1 MKISFNNIGLN
12 SNLNINKIKNNN
24 TNYGVGTSSYP
35 NLAPLQ
41 SDTISFSGRAKLI
54 GGDMKFAPQEN
65 LCRKVNENS
74 EPARFLLEC
83 ILDKY
88 LAPLT
93 STKMADDPEEK
104 PVKFTKTRSK
114 SSGSI
119 REKVVSKF
127 SKITRDEANRFAS
140 QVVDELSNNFE
151 YSDGVTKD
159 MVLDDAKRVVKY
171 SISEDTKIPPY
182 ENIELFFDDI
192 VAELQLLDRFNFAS
206 VPDDKIEQVFATIKN
221 NLAAS
226 NDTTHHIGS
235 RYVDPTIIGGVKHY
249 ANDIVGGRII
259 IDELGPEHGGL
270 VLEALKQ
277 AVEDGA
283 FKITSIENNIPDPKK
298 LPDGK
303 KIEDY
308 AYATN
313 RQLNSL
319 AKAAGVKVIE
329 NKSKSGYLALHIN
342 IQLENELLEKYN
354 GVFKGFDGEIQIIG
368 EDVLALKEVEDMC
381 YKLKDNKNAIHE
393 DYRPFKEYFTTFYND
408 DNPEVQKNF
417 DDYTYALYLAQRSI
431 PAGSTKTSKFLTIDD
446 LGFAGKVPPELDFN
460 NLRKIKESCD
470 IIHRAHVKQQ
480 EAANEQNKSIKA
492 QLQSMKSHND
502 IESVKQLIHFN
513 YHS

>member
-1 MKISFNNIGLN
+1 MKISLNNI
-12 SNLNINKIKNNN
+12 NLNQILNVNKTK
-24 TNYGVGTSSYP
+24 TQTLNYGVGKLSCP
-35 NLAPLQ
+35 NLAPLKA
-41 SDTISFSGRAKLI
+41 DTVNFSGRAKLI

-65 LCRKVNENS
+65 VCRKVNENS

-88 LAPLT
+88 LTPLT

-104 PVKFTKTRSK
+104 PVKFTETRSK

-127 SKITRDEANRFAS
+127 SKITRNETNMFVN
-140 QVVDELSNNFE
+140 QVVDELTNNFE
-151 YSDGVTKD
+151 LSSGVTKE
-159 MVLDDAKRVVKY
+159 MVLDDAKRVVEY
-171 SISEDTKIPPY
+171 SISDDTKIPPY

-192 VAELQLLDRFNFAS
+192 VAELQLLGRLNFS
-206 VPDDKIEQVFATIKN
+206 SQPDNKVSEVFENIKK
-221 NLAAS
+221 NLAAN
-226 NDTTHHIGS
+226 NDATHHIGS
-235 RYVDPTIIGGVKHY
+235 RYYDPTILGGIKHY

-259 IDELGPEHGGL
+259 IDELGPEHGSH
-270 VLEALKQ
+270 VVEALKQ

-283 FKITSIENNIPDPKK
+283 FKITSIESHIPDPKK
-298 LPDGK
+298 LPEGK

-313 RQLNSL
+313 RQLKSL
-319 AKAAGVKVIE
+319 AKAAGVEIIE

-342 IQLENELLEKYN
+342 IKLENELLDKYN

-393 DYRPFKEYFTTFYND
+393 DYKPFKEYFTTYYND

-431 PAGSTKTSKFLTIDD
+431 PAGSTKTSKFLTIDE
-446 LGFAGKVPPELDFN
+446 LGFSGKVPYELDFN

-470 IIHRAHVKQQ
+470 LIHRAHVKQQ
-480 EAANEQNKSIKA
+480 EEANEKNKSVKA
-492 QLQSMKSHND
+492 QLQSLKSHND
-502 IESVKQLIHFN
+502 IESVKQLIRFN